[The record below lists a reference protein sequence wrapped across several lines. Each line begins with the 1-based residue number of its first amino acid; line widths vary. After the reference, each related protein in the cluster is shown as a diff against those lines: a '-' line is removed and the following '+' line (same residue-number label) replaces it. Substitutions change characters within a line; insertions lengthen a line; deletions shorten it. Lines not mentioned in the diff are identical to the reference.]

1 MTSSLRRSLL
11 LAGLALASVASAV
24 SVGSI
29 ASAQGELSDSQLRAA
44 FLFRFGQYVS
54 WPKGSDGASPTSPF
68 VIGVFEDPTLLKDL
82 GRMVSGRQIEGR
94 TIEVRAMDA
103 VENLDGLAVA
113 FLRTD
118 DQLRIARAM
127 REARIKG
134 ILTVGD
140 ADGFAER
147 GGMINFFREDNKLRF
162 EVNMEATGQSGLRL
176 SSQLLRLARIVK
188 TTGAGP

>member
-1 MTSSLRRSLL
+1 MHACRGGANWFRRCLL
-11 LAGLALASVASAV
+11 LVVLTWVAGAPALR
-24 SVGSI
+24 
-29 ASAQGELSDSQLRAA
+29 AQGDLSDSQLRAA

-54 WPKGSDGASPTSPF
+54 WPKGSEGSSASAPF
-68 VIGVFEDPTLLKDL
+68 VIGVYQDPTLLKDL
-82 GRMVSGRQIEGR
+82 GRMSAGRQIEGR
-94 TIEVRAMDA
+94 TIAVRAMDGL
-103 VENLDGLAVA
+103 EDMDGLAVA
-113 FLRTD
+113 FLKSD
-118 DQLRIARAM
+118 DQLRIARAL
-127 REARIKG
+127 RDARTKG

-188 TTGAGP
+188 SVGGGP